1 MKNRIHY
8 GEFTLDYWVEQIISG
23 DIELP
28 DYQRSFVWQKEQI
41 KRFIRA
47 IKNDD
52 FIPPITI
59 GRLNDK
65 NIIIDG
71 QQRLTS
77 ILLAHLNVLPSKR
90 KLKRKNQAIDCIDN
104 AEDEQENCDENC
116 EIYYEWTF
124 KELIRLGD
132 TIKDIQK
139 ELSQNENYEKLDDTA
154 VDLTF
159 LKKHYLGFA
168 YIIPHPDIQQN
179 DLERFFSTIFRSVN
193 IEGTALLK
201 SESRRSLYYLKKA
214 YVPLFDPNFIYSIE
228 IKSFGY
234 SYPLDFLRQ
243 LAIIFDYAKTNNS
256 ANVMKGYKL
265 KSELYYEIFI
275 SDTVNPRKAS
285 GIFKKLNDIISDNNI
300 EERMSLFQRE
310 FQKLSIPKE
319 LNSIIDA
326 DIYMFGLIYWTL
338 IEGKFLDENKLDT
351 LRKKTRNTIEMLKE
365 DESHR
370 RSPSALKHLRKR
382 IDLSVEIFKENLNN
396 NA

>member
-90 KLKRKNQAIDCIDN
+90 KLKRINQAIDCIDD
-104 AEDEQENCDENC
+104 AEDGQENCDENC

-139 ELSQNENYEKLDDTA
+139 ELSKNENYEK
-154 VDLTF
+154 
-159 LKKHYLGFA
+159 
-168 YIIPHPDIQQN
+168 
-179 DLERFFSTIFRSVN
+179 
-193 IEGTALLK
+193 
-201 SESRRSLYYLKKA
+201 
-214 YVPLFDPNFIYSIE
+214 
-228 IKSFGY
+228 
-234 SYPLDFLRQ
+234 
-243 LAIIFDYAKTNNS
+243 
-256 ANVMKGYKL
+256 
-265 KSELYYEIFI
+265 
-275 SDTVNPRKAS
+275 
-285 GIFKKLNDIISDNNI
+285 
-300 EERMSLFQRE
+300 
-310 FQKLSIPKE
+310 
-319 LNSIIDA
+319 
-326 DIYMFGLIYWTL
+326 
-338 IEGKFLDENKLDT
+338 
-351 LRKKTRNTIEMLKE
+351 
-365 DESHR
+365 
-370 RSPSALKHLRKR
+370 
-382 IDLSVEIFKENLNN
+382 
-396 NA
+396 